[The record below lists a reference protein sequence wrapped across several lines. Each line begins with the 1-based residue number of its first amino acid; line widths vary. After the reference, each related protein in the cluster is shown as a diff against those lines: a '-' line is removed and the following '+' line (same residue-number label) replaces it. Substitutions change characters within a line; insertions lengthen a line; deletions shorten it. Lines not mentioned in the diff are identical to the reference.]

1 MYPNWE
7 CYGTGRSKEIFKTS
21 FLGCKLFYRWFSR
34 ELLSQKSPPNIKYYH
49 AFKPFTNW
57 NHKEINQP
65 SFWERSKR
73 VSVGSRV
80 YDDKKGGDI
89 DLLIIPNKSAN
100 SSFYPEKI
108 KLLATLKINL
118 GDQKI
123 DIIVKQEFDERNIV
137 KQALL
142 DGIPLWTSIVVKN

>member
-1 MYPNWE
+1 MLMRLNPSQIEIIKKSTNQVF
-7 CYGTGRSKEIFKTS
+7 GKEAS
-21 FLGCKLFYRWFSR
+21 VYLF
-34 ELLSQKSPPNIKYYH
+34 
-49 AFKPFTNW
+49 
-57 NHKEINQP
+57 
-65 SFWERSKR
+65 
-73 VSVGSRV
+73 GSRV

-100 SSFYPEKI
+100 SSFYSEKI

-142 DGIPLWTSIVVKN
+142 DGIPL